1 MSTAS
6 GLKQVLL
13 SKWLELS
20 SRERYIVAIGGVV
33 AVLIFSYQLVF
44 APVLNAS
51 NVMQAN
57 IGSLRT
63 NLVWLRE
70 QANSLPSAESGQ
82 SQSGTGQNN
91 FEASDQSLVSIL
103 ERTARS
109 FQLDGSIQQLTP
121 GDNPENVSVVMED
134 ASFNA
139 WVRWVSVLEQQYG
152 VKVLNATVER
162 QQAPDMAEVRMEFVR
177 N

>member
-1 MSTAS
+1 M
-6 GLKQVLL
+6 
-13 SKWLELS
+13 
-20 SRERYIVAIGGVV
+20 
-33 AVLIFSYQLVF
+33 
-44 APVLNAS
+44 
-51 NVMQAN
+51 
-57 IGSLRT
+57 
-63 NLVWLRE
+63 
-70 QANSLPSAESGQ
+70 
-82 SQSGTGQNN
+82 
-91 FEASDQSLVSIL
+91 
-103 ERTARS
+103 
-109 FQLDGSIQQLTP
+109 DGSIQQLTP